1 MPRQIHGGEN
11 ASESFEADLGIQVEP
26 ALCVRVI
33 PSTD

>member
-1 MPRQIHGGEN
+1 MPWRIHGGEN

-26 ALCVRVI
+26 GLCVRVI